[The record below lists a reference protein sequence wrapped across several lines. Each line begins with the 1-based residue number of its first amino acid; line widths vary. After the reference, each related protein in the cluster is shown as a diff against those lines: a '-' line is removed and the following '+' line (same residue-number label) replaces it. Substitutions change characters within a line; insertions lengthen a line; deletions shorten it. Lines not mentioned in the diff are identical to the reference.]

1 MKGVI
6 SLIGEIL
13 RKERENQRM
22 TIQDIEDGT
31 SIRAAYIEA
40 IESGDY
46 DKMPGRVYAKGF
58 VKNYANFLN
67 LNGDEIV
74 KQFMAEVS
82 PPAPVVE
89 QAQNVTAEE
98 PKGKSTFSVSG
109 KRIAIS
115 EEGFNIGNLLSG
127 NNLVAAIVA
136 VVLIVGG
143 IFYYT
148 KDSGT
153 EIAKVDTQPVT
164 QEVQTQPAAQPQTA
178 PQPQQPIGS
187 QASAAV
193 PPQVDGVNVQ
203 ATFSGDCWIL
213 VTTDGNVI
221 YEGVITAGQVMDWK
235 GNENV
240 NVRLGNAGAV
250 DFVMNGQNFGKL
262 GGEGDVVDKTFTK

>member
-1 MKGVI
+1 M
-6 SLIGEIL
+6 IGEIL
-13 RKERENQRM
+13 RKEREKQRM

-67 LNGDEIV
+67 LNAEEIV
-74 KQFMAEVS
+74 KQFMEEVS

-89 QAQNVTAEE
+89 QAQNNVVDE
-98 PKGKSTFSVSG
+98 PKGKSTFSLNG
-109 KRIAIS
+109 KRIPLGD
-115 EEGFNIGNLLSG
+115 EGFSIGNLLSG

-136 VVLIVGG
+136 VVLIIGG

-148 KDSGT
+148 KDSSD
-153 EIAKVDTQPVT
+153 EIAKVDTKPA
-164 QEVQTQPAAQPQTA
+164 QEVQPQTSEQVQPS

-187 QASAAV
+187 QVSAAV

-203 ATFSGDCWIL
+203 ATFTGDCWIL
-213 VTTDGNVI
+213 VTADNVVL

-250 DFVMNGQNFGKL
+250 EFTMNGQNFGKL

>member
-1 MKGVI
+1 M
-6 SLIGEIL
+6 IGEIL
-13 RKERENQRM
+13 RKEREKQRM

-67 LNGDEIV
+67 LNGEEIV

-89 QAQNVTAEE
+89 QAQQTQNAAVEE
-98 PKGKSTFSVSG
+98 PKGKSTFSING
-109 KRIAIS
+109 KRIPAV
-115 EEGFNIGNLLSG
+115 EEGFNIGNFLSG

-136 VVLIVGG
+136 VVMLIGG

-148 KDSGT
+148 KDSST
-153 EIAKVDTQPVT
+153 DIATADVKTT
-164 QEVQTQPAAQPQTA
+164 QETKPATQQTPAPQNPAPAATNQV
-178 PQPQQPIGS
+178 
-187 QASAAV
+187 SAA
-193 PPQVDGVNVQ
+193 PAPQVDGVNVK
-203 ATFSGDCWIL
+203 ATFSDDCWML
-213 VTTDGNVI
+213 VTVDGAVV
-221 YEGVITAGQVMDWK
+221 YEGVINAGQVMDWK
-235 GNENV
+235 GNDNV
-240 NVRLGNAGAV
+240 NFRIGNAGAV

-262 GGEGDVVDKTFTK
+262 GEDGDVLDKTFTK

>member
-1 MKGVI
+1 
-6 SLIGEIL
+6 LIGEIL
-13 RKERENQRM
+13 RKEREKQRM

-67 LNGDEIV
+67 LNAEEIV
-74 KQFMAEVS
+74 KQFMEEVS

-89 QAQNVTAEE
+89 QAQNVSTEE
-98 PKGKSTFSVSG
+98 PKKSTFSLNG
-109 KRIAIS
+109 KRIPLS
-115 EEGFNIGNLLSG
+115 DEGFNIGNLLSG

-136 VVLIVGG
+136 VVLLIGG

-148 KDSGT
+148 KDSSD
-153 EIAKVDTQPVT
+153 EIAKVDTKPA
-164 QEVQTQPAAQPQTA
+164 QEVQQVAQTQPA
-178 PQPQQPIGS
+178 PQPQQPIGN
-187 QASAAV
+187 QVSAAV

-203 ATFSGDCWIL
+203 ATFTGDCWVL
-213 VTTDGNVI
+213 VTADNVVL
-221 YEGVITAGQVMDWK
+221 YEGVITAGQIMDWK

-250 DFVMNGQNFGKL
+250 EFTMNGQNFGKL

>member
-1 MKGVI
+1 M
-6 SLIGEIL
+6 IGEIL
-13 RKERENQRM
+13 RKEREKQRM

-67 LNGDEIV
+67 LNGEEIV

-89 QAQNVTAEE
+89 QAQNVASEE

-109 KRIAIS
+109 KRIAVS
-115 EEGFNIGNLLSG
+115 DEGFNIGNFLSG

-136 VVLIVGG
+136 VVIIVGG

-153 EIAKVDTQPVT
+153 EIANQSRDARSSNSTFRSIST
-164 QEVQTQPAAQPQTA
+164 RAATSTTYRQ
-178 PQPQQPIGS
+178 S
-187 QASAAV
+187 SVSRSSSAS
-193 PPQVDGVNVQ
+193 
-203 ATFSGDCWIL
+203 
-213 VTTDGNVI
+213 
-221 YEGVITAGQVMDWK
+221 
-235 GNENV
+235 
-240 NVRLGNAGAV
+240 
-250 DFVMNGQNFGKL
+250 
-262 GGEGDVVDKTFTK
+262 

>member
-1 MKGVI
+1 M
-6 SLIGEIL
+6 IGEIL
-13 RKERENQRM
+13 RKEREKQRM

-67 LNGDEIV
+67 LNAEEIV
-74 KQFMAEVS
+74 KQFMEEVS

-89 QAQNVTAEE
+89 QAQNVSTEE
-98 PKGKSTFSVSG
+98 PKKSTFSLNG
-109 KRIAIS
+109 KRIPLS
-115 EEGFNIGNLLSG
+115 DEGFNIGNLLSG

-136 VVLIVGG
+136 VVLLIGG

-148 KDSGT
+148 KDSSD
-153 EIAKVDTQPVT
+153 EIAKVDTKPA
-164 QEVQTQPAAQPQTA
+164 QEVQQVAQTQPAT
-178 PQPQQPIGS
+178 QPQQPIGN
-187 QASAAV
+187 QVSAAV

-203 ATFSGDCWIL
+203 ATFTGDCWVL
-213 VTTDGNVI
+213 VTADNVVL
-221 YEGVITAGQVMDWK
+221 YEGVITAGQIMDWQ

-250 DFVMNGQNFGKL
+250 EFTMNGQNFGKL

>member
-1 MKGVI
+1 M
-6 SLIGEIL
+6 IGEIL
-13 RKERENQRM
+13 RKEREKQRM

-67 LNGDEIV
+67 LNAEEIV
-74 KQFMAEVS
+74 KQFMEEVS

-89 QAQNVTAEE
+89 QAQNVSTEE
-98 PKGKSTFSVSG
+98 PKKSTFSLNG
-109 KRIAIS
+109 KRIPLS
-115 EEGFNIGNLLSG
+115 DEGFNIGNLLSG

-136 VVLIVGG
+136 VVLLIGG

-148 KDSGT
+148 KDSSD
-153 EIAKVDTQPVT
+153 EIAKVDTKPA
-164 QEVQTQPAAQPQTA
+164 QEVQQVAQTQPA
-178 PQPQQPIGS
+178 PQPQQPIGN
-187 QASAAV
+187 QVSAAV

-203 ATFSGDCWIL
+203 ATFTGDCWVL
-213 VTTDGNVI
+213 VTADNVVL
-221 YEGVITAGQVMDWK
+221 YEGVITAGQIMDWK

-250 DFVMNGQNFGKL
+250 EFTMNGQSFGKL